1 MVQLRFRLHL
11 PLAILCNGHFFH
23 GRDAVARELLVDD
36 IGLGELQWM
45 RHDHGPPRGRKH
57 RRKCSGEIPLSAAGR
72 YVRFARDAWR
82 PAKTGSPTA
91 LPRVRGSLVSDRWLK
106 NLGSFQGKKISSWII
121 RRLAPK
127 RAPALCGCKKHGIDT
142 YGDHTATCTA
152 HSGATKA
159 HDWAVG
165 VLGPLFRSAGHT
177 VRTQHQVTAIA
188 GHRHGDVE
196 IREYL
201 LDAAGSQSLV
211 FDLSITHD
219 RFGSSTHVQQNRT
232 SATRRI

>member
-1 MVQLRFRLHL
+1 MRSGEQVSKQHWAHQQGTLRNPLSGACSLASTAACAPAKCRQGNGRGDLDVVQLRFRLHL

-45 RHDHGPPRGRKH
+45 RHDHGPPRCRKH

-106 NLGSFQGKKISSWII
+106 NGLVS
-121 RRLAPK
+121 
-127 RAPALCGCKKHGIDT
+127 
-142 YGDHTATCTA
+142 
-152 HSGATKA
+152 
-159 HDWAVG
+159 
-165 VLGPLFRSAGHT
+165 
-177 VRTQHQVTAIA
+177 
-188 GHRHGDVE
+188 
-196 IREYL
+196 REE
-201 LDAAGSQSLV
+201 
-211 FDLSITHD
+211 
-219 RFGSSTHVQQNRT
+219 N
-232 SATRRI
+232 